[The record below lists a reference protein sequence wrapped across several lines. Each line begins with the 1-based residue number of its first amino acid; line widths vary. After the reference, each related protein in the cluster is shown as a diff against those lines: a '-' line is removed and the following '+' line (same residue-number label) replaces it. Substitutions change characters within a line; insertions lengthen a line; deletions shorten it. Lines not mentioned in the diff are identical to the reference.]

1 MNHKHAWTTLLLILL
16 GASVGKA
23 SDRNTAEKQ
32 LKQDLENKVLSLRM
46 PSASEKLQFDS
57 GGQQVGTPLP
67 APWPTGGLLHLKE
80 VSLKR
85 SSLRIDCERVLLA
98 WRINKA
104 SSGPPEFVP
113 VLTGRP
119 VQLTLDLGS
128 AQLDVDHIKA
138 ALAKIFEEVDA
149 EKRIAAYWKPA
160 PEVAPNARPSDNA
173 QIVGTLEGSRPVYRV
188 SAGVV
193 EPPKTV
199 SAPDPEYTEEA
210 EDKHIQGTAV
220 LTVVVNEKGM
230 PEILGVV
237 KGLDAGLDRKA
248 VAAVSG
254 WRFKP
259 AILAGQPVA
268 VMTNVEVTF
277 RLPSD

>member
-1 MNHKHAWTTLLLILL
+1 MSHKYAWTTLLLILL
-16 GASVGKA
+16 GASLGKA

-67 APWPTGGLLHLKE
+67 APWPTAGLLHLKE

-98 WRINKA
+98 LRINKT

-128 AQLDVDHIKA
+128 AQLDVDHTKT
-138 ALAKIFEEVDA
+138 ALAKIFEDVDA
-149 EKRIAAYWKPA
+149 QKRIAAYWKPA
-160 PEVAPNARPSDNA
+160 PDLAPDAKQSENARV
-173 QIVGTLEGSRPVYRV
+173 VGTLEGSRPVYRV

-199 SAPDPEYTEEA
+199 YAPDPEYTEEA

-220 LTVVVNEKGM
+220 LILVISEKGM

-237 KGLDAGLDRKA
+237 RGLDAGLDRKA

-268 VMTNVEVTF
+268 VMINVEVTF
-277 RLPSD
+277 RLPTD